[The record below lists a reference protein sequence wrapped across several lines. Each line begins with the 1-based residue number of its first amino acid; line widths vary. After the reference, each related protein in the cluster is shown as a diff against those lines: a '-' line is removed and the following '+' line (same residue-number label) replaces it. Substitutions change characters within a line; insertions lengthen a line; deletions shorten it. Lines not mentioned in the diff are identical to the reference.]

1 MGERDQGGLSIV
13 PCVPSPEAN
22 SAYQGPGELQC
33 LRLNPYYWGGGAFLE
48 ESWWCVPD
56 SSCSQ
61 DTAAVGLQDKDLG
74 YGGPWGTA

>member
-48 ESWWCVPD
+48 ESW
-56 SSCSQ
+56 
-61 DTAAVGLQDKDLG
+61 
-74 YGGPWGTA
+74 